1 MAHEI
6 VIPRL
11 GWSMEEGTFVGWL
24 KQDGDLVRR
33 GDAVFELEGE
43 KASQDIEAVDEGI
56 LHIPPTGPKP
66 GSLLK
71 VGAVVGYLVA
81 AGEPTPGVTV
91 SPQTDSLAT
100 VDSLLPP
107 AAAPSVRRL
116 AREAGVAL
124 SQLAGTGPGGR
135 VMPADVHRA
144 SSLTSP
150 GATGEGLRSPVFF
163 EDTGGSKPPVAPG
176 TQAAFASPRAR
187 RVASELG
194 IDWTRLSG
202 TGARG
207 RIRESDVRDAARGTD
222 ARCATASESAEKP
235 CEQPANTTSAL
246 LVPRRPS
253 SGTASL
259 GQRLPLTSRRRVIAQ
274 RMVASRQ
281 QTVPVTL
288 TTKADA
294 TNLVNLREQFKSV
307 GGSTPIPSYQ
317 DIITKLVAEVLQRH
331 PLLAGRWDEDAIVL
345 PAADELHLGLAVDT
359 EEGLLV
365 PVIRNVGE
373 LSLTKLAGES
383 RRLAEQARAGKLV
396 AAEMQGGVFTITNLG
411 AFGIDAFTPIINLPE
426 AAILG
431 LGAIRR
437 EPVVLD
443 DGQIAARQQLTLS
456 LTFDHRIVDG
466 APAARFLQDVVNAI
480 ANPSACLLNC
490 NQS

>member
-24 KQDGDLVRR
+24 KKDGDLVRR

-56 LHIPPTGPKP
+56 LRIPPTGPKP

-81 AGEPTPGVTV
+81 AGEETPWTV
-91 SPQTDSLAT
+91 ATPMTSSPPVLESA
-100 VDSLLPP
+100 LPP
-107 AAAPSVRRL
+107 AAAPSVRRQ
-116 AREAGVAL
+116 AREAGIAITDV
-124 SQLAGTGPGGR
+124 AGTGPGGR
-135 VMPADVHRA
+135 VMAADVHRTR
-144 SSLTSP
+144 TSP
-150 GATGEGLRSPVFF
+150 QQKEPVTALPIANTRPTNDRSAV
-163 EDTGGSKPPVAPG
+163 
-176 TQAAFASPRAR
+176 ASPRAR
-187 RVASELG
+187 RVAAELG
-194 IDWTRLSG
+194 LNWNTLTG
-202 TGARG
+202 TGANG
-207 RIRESDVRDAARGTD
+207 RIRERDVRAAAASGHSSTSAAR
-222 ARCATASESAEKP
+222 S
-235 CEQPANTTSAL
+235 
-246 LVPRRPS
+246 
-253 SGTASL
+253 

-288 TTKADA
+288 TTRADA

-317 DIITKLVAEVLQRH
+317 DIITKLVAEVLKRH
-331 PLLAGRWDEDAIVL
+331 PLLASRWDEDAIVL
-345 PAADELHLGLAVDT
+345 PADDELHLGLAVDT

-365 PVIRNVGE
+365 PVVRNVGG
-373 LSLTKLAGES
+373 LSLTELAEQS
-383 RRLAEQARAGKLV
+383 RRLADQARAGKLV
-396 AAEMQGGVFTITNLG
+396 ATDMQGGVFTITNLG

-426 AAILG
+426 VAILG

-456 LTFDHRIVDG
+456 LTFDHRIIDG
-466 APAARFLQDVVNAI
+466 APAARFLQDMVNAI
-480 ANPSACLLNC
+480 ANPSAWLL
-490 NQS
+490 S

>member
-1 MAHEI
+1 MSHEI

-24 KQDGDLVRR
+24 KKDGDLVRR

-56 LHIPPTGPKP
+56 LRIPPTGPKP

-81 AGEPTPGVTV
+81 AGEETPWTV
-91 SPQTDSLAT
+91 PSPMTNSPPAPE
-100 VDSLLPP
+100 SALPP
-107 AAAPSVRRL
+107 AAAPSVRRQ
-116 AREAGVAL
+116 AREAGIAINDV
-124 SQLAGTGPGGR
+124 AGTGPGGR
-135 VMPADVHRA
+135 VMAADVHRTR
-144 SSLTSP
+144 TSP
-150 GATGEGLRSPVFF
+150 QQQEPVTALPIANPRPTHGRSAV
-163 EDTGGSKPPVAPG
+163 
-176 TQAAFASPRAR
+176 ASPRAR
-187 RVASELG
+187 RVAAELG
-194 IDWTRLSG
+194 LNWSTLTG
-202 TGARG
+202 TGANG
-207 RIRESDVRDAARGTD
+207 RIRERDVRAAAASGHSSTSAAR
-222 ARCATASESAEKP
+222 A
-235 CEQPANTTSAL
+235 
-246 LVPRRPS
+246 
-253 SGTASL
+253 

-294 TNLVNLREQFKSV
+294 TNLVNLREQFKRREPLKSV

-317 DIITKLVAEVLQRH
+317 DIITKLVAEVLKRH
-331 PLLAGRWDEDAIVL
+331 PRLASRWDEDAIVL
-345 PAADELHLGLAVDT
+345 PADDELHLGLAVDT

-365 PVIRNVGE
+365 PVIRNVGG
-373 LSLTKLAGES
+373 LSLSELAGQS
-383 RRLAEQARAGKLV
+383 RRLADQARAGKLV
-396 AAEMQGGVFTITNLG
+396 ATEMQGGVFTITNLG
-411 AFGIDAFTPIINLPE
+411 AFGIDAFTPVINLPE

-443 DGQIAARQQLTLS
+443 DGQIAARHQLTLS

-480 ANPSACLLNC
+480 ANPSAWLLG
-490 NQS
+490 

>member
-24 KQDGDLVRR
+24 KKDGDLVRR

-56 LHIPPTGPKP
+56 LRIPPNGPQP

-81 AGEPTPGVTV
+81 AGEPIPGAAALLRI
-91 SPQTDSLAT
+91 DSHPP
-100 VDSLLPP
+100 VDSPLPP

-144 SSLTSP
+144 SPAPSP

-163 EDTGGSKPPVAPG
+163 KDTGGPRQPPVAPG
-176 TQAAFASPRAR
+176 AQKAFASPRAR
-187 RVASELG
+187 RVAFEVG

-202 TGARG
+202 TGAGG
-207 RIRESDVRDAARGTD
+207 RVRESDVRAAAARG
-222 ARCATASESAEKP
+222 
-235 CEQPANTTSAL
+235 
-246 LVPRRPS
+246 PS
-253 SGTASL
+253 SARSNGD
-259 GQRLPLTSRRRVIAQ
+259 GQRLLLTSRRRVIAQ

-288 TTKADA
+288 TTRADA

-307 GGSTPIPSYQ
+307 GGSTMVPSYQ
-317 DIITKLVAEVLQRH
+317 DIITKLVAEVLKRH
-331 PLLAGRWDEDAIVL
+331 PLLAGRWDEDAVVL
-345 PAADELHLGLAVDT
+345 PAADELHLGIAVDT

-365 PVIRNVGE
+365 PVIRNVGR
-373 LSLTKLAGES
+373 LPLTELAGQS

-396 AAEMQGGVFTITNLG
+396 AADMQGGVFTITNLG
-411 AFGIDAFTPIINLPE
+411 AFGIDAFTPIINFPE
-426 AAILG
+426 VAILG

-443 DGQIAARQQLTLS
+443 DDQIAAQQQLTLS

-466 APAARFLQDVVNAI
+466 APAARFLQDVVHAI
-480 ANPSACLLNC
+480 ANPSAWLL
-490 NQS
+490 S